1 MVLYFSGTGNS
12 KYVAEQLSLITNNKI
27 VSINNIL
34 KSGDNS
40 PITVDG
46 DLIIVTPTY
55 AWQMPRVVRDRILSI
70 DFVNVKRVW
79 FVMTCG
85 SEIGNSAKYNKAL
98 CNKKGFEYMGTA
110 QVVMPENYII
120 MFNSPPKD
128 EIKGIINKA
137 NIVINE
143 IGNKIAKGEVLES
156 PKNNLQY
163 ALMSSMVNSMF
174 YPMFVSAKGFYAKE
188 NCTGCGKCVSV
199 CPLNNVRLNNKKPE
213 WSNNCTHCLAC
224 LSYCPTGAVEYG
236 KKTLNKSPYHFEN
249 DDI

>member
-1 MVLYFSGTGNS
+1 MILYFSGTGNS

-27 VSINNIL
+27 VSINNLL
-34 KSGDNS
+34 KSGENS
-40 PITVDG
+40 PVAVDG

-55 AWQMPRVVRDRILSI
+55 AWQMPRVVRDRILST

-85 SEIGNSAKYNKAL
+85 SEIGNSVKYNKAL

-163 ALMSSMVNSMF
+163 ALMSSMVNLMF

-188 NCTGCGKCVSV
+188 SCTGCGKCVSV